1 MLFFKRNNDNFL
13 KLNFIIISIFPLL
26 LISGPFLAEIGMF
39 FLILSYLYLDKFKFF
54 KKKNSIYLYL
64 ILILYFLLIISSL
77 ISEYKFFSLK
87 SSLLYPRFILFSLAI
102 SFFLMHSDK
111 ILIVSLYVLLII
123 FFLLAI
129 DANFQFFFREN
140 IIGLEINSNRVSSFF
155 GDELVLGSYLV
166 RLFPLLI
173 SLIIFIYYE
182 KFSIKLNFSILFLFI
197 LTDFLVLITGER
209 TSFFLIFFQKT
220 LMLFFVP
227 KLRNIIFINFLVF
240 IVSIFLFINFNTSIK
255 LRIIED
261 TKKYTKIDFSNKNFR
276 PFTTEHVEIFETSKE
291 MFLNN
296 KASGVG
302 PNNFRKLCSKKEYK
316 LDRRFSCSTH
326 PHNFY
331 IQLLAECGL
340 LSFLIFCYIYFS
352 SFRYYFI
359 KTFNKYNNK
368 KYKDSFILCLVSFSS
383 NFWPLV
389 TSGNFFNN
397 WINMIMYLP
406 LGFLIYNYSKLSQKI

>member
-1 MLFFKRNNDNFL
+1 MLSRLLNLSFK
-13 KLNFIIISIFPLL
+13 
-26 LISGPFLAEIGMF
+26 
-39 FLILSYLYLDKFKFF
+39 
-54 KKKNSIYLYL
+54 
-64 ILILYFLLIISSL
+64 
-77 ISEYKFFSLK
+77 
-87 SSLLYPRFILFSLAI
+87 
-102 SFFLMHSDK
+102 
-111 ILIVSLYVLLII
+111 
-123 FFLLAI
+123 
-129 DANFQFFFREN
+129 
-140 IIGLEINSNRVSSFF
+140 
-155 GDELVLGSYLV
+155 
-166 RLFPLLI
+166 
-173 SLIIFIYYE
+173 
-182 KFSIKLNFSILFLFI
+182 
-197 LTDFLVLITGER
+197 
-209 TSFFLIFFQKT
+209 
-220 LMLFFVP
+220 
-227 KLRNIIFINFLVF
+227 
-240 IVSIFLFINFNTSIK
+240 SIK